1 MGWGWIVSFYFRP
14 KHERQQGCNIFFFS
28 HRSALVSATLSI
40 WRVECDSMSRFFLA
54 TIHLERRKVK
64 CPWRVLYV
72 PATHN
77 SNLTKLDGGICS
89 SILYTNLQK
98 WKVRVDHPYAQLP
111 DFVGCYE
118 ISSRK
123 SPLTGGGVIIP
134 RNDAAFRAIM
144 WRAWVTRVT
153 IIAPMRLDET
163 YLEQRDNVIPLLRY
177 RHLALST
184 KLFVHLLC
192 KEDQLFLSIVKI
204 EGNKRSITN
213 KRVT

>member
-1 MGWGWIVSFYFRP
+1 MFPFIFGRNTKDNRAVTY
-14 KHERQQGCNIFFFS
+14 FFFL
-28 HRSALVSATLSI
+28 HRSSRVGATLSI
-40 WRVECDSMSRFFLA
+40 CRVECDSMSRFFLA

-77 SNLTKLDGGICS
+77 SNLTKLGCGICS
-89 SILYTNLQK
+89 SILYTNLPK
-98 WKVRVDHPYAQLP
+98 WKVRVDHLYAQLP

-144 WRAWVTRVT
+144 WRA
-153 IIAPMRLDET
+153 
-163 YLEQRDNVIPLLRY
+163 
-177 RHLALST
+177 
-184 KLFVHLLC
+184 
-192 KEDQLFLSIVKI
+192 
-204 EGNKRSITN
+204 
-213 KRVT
+213 